1 MKAAMRIATLRTLW
15 VLFIALCSVG
25 HVNGQA
31 LSGSQ
36 NSSTRSPQSTADA
49 LNAIDKLVEQNKQ
62 LEKQNAE
69 LMGEIESLR
78 RSLSTNP
85 GALSISAAVPPQ
97 HAAPQRATPQEK
109 EEENE
114 AITEPAMEGAQEG
127 QPTEEALAAEAE
139 AGPRKFGS
147 YTPNFGFTV
156 VDTNSGSMNVSIF
169 SYLRYLNQLD
179 LAPTYT
185 NAFGMTSL
193 VKQRQD
199 FQLAKVQFKFL
210 GWILNPDLRYF
221 MYVWTS
227 NANMGQGAQVV
238 VAGNLNYTFGKHF
251 TLAGGVNALP
261 GTRSLEGNF
270 PYWLSE
276 DSRLIADEFFRP
288 SYTSGLWARGLVT
301 DKIRY
306 SAMIGDNLSQL
317 GVNAGQLTNHP
328 TTFSGSLVWMPR
340 TGEFGPGFGDFEN
353 HETLA
358 TRLGIHFTRSREN
371 KQSQPGTEDFQNTQL
386 RLSDG
391 SIIFTPFLFGPGI
404 VINNVTYKMTS
415 FDGGIKYRG
424 FSLDGEYYLR
434 WLNNFTGLNTT
445 GLHGLFD
452 HGFQTQISEMLI
464 PKTFQIYAGGSTIFG
479 QYGTPYDAR
488 IGVNWFPD
496 KNRVFRW
503 NTEGLYLYNSPV
515 GYLAAPYPVGGK
527 GWVIHSNLEMAF

>member
-1 MKAAMRIATLRTLW
+1 MRAVLRSGTIPA
-15 VLFIALCSVG
+15 LFLALCWVG
-25 HVNGQA
+25 HANGQA
-31 LSGSQ
+31 APNSQ
-36 NSSTRSPQSTADA
+36 DNSPRTQQSTADV
-49 LNAIDKLVEQNKQ
+49 LKTIDKLVEQNSQ
-62 LEKQNAE
+62 LERQNLE
-69 LMGEIESLR
+69 LMEEIDSLR
-78 RSLSTNP
+78 RRLSTQP
-85 GALSISAAVPPQ
+85 GAPSVSAAVSTQ
-97 HAAPQRATPQEK
+97 HAAPQHVAPPTKK

-114 AITEPAMEGAQEG
+114 AIDEPAMEASQEG
-127 QPTEEALAAEAE
+127 QPTEEAIASEEQA
-139 AGPRKFGS
+139 PKKFGT
-147 YTPNFGFTV
+147 YTPGFGFTV
-156 VDTNSGSMNVSIF
+156 VDTDSGSMNISVF

-199 FQLAKVQFKFL
+199 FQLAKVQIKFL

-251 TLAGGVNALP
+251 TLSGGVNALP
-261 GTRSLEGNF
+261 GTRSLEGNY

-276 DSRLIADEFFRP
+276 DNRLIADEFFRP
-288 SYTSGLWARGLVT
+288 SYTTGLWARGLVT
-301 DKIRY
+301 EKIRY
-306 SAMIGDNLSQL
+306 SAMIGNNLSQL

-328 TTFSGSLVWMPR
+328 TTFSGSLVWMPQ
-340 TGEFGPGFGDFEN
+340 TGEFGAGFGDFED
-353 HETLA
+353 HEKLA
-358 TRLGIHFTRSREN
+358 TRLGVHFTRSREN
-371 KQSQPGTEDFQNTQL
+371 KQAQPGTEDFQNTQL

-404 VINNVTYKMTS
+404 IINNATYKMTS

-434 WLNNFTGLNTT
+434 WLNNFTGVNTAA
-445 GLHGLFD
+445 LHGLFD

-464 PKTFQIYAGGSTIFG
+464 PKTFQIYAGGSAIFG

-488 IGVNWFPD
+488 IGVNWFPR

-503 NTEGLYLYNSPV
+503 NTEGLYLYKSPV
-515 GYLAAPYPVGGK
+515 GYLAVPYPVGGK
-527 GWVIHSNLEMAF
+527 GWVIYSNLEMAF